1 MLGQQFIENKKYQE
15 FLQSNFVVFLADRA
29 TKEGDEIFKKF
40 NVRATPT
47 VMIVNS
53 KGEEIDWHVG
63 YGPPAKKFQERLEKT
78 LRGEETYQVLAEKYA
93 QDPNDVEV
101 VFLLARKW
109 DRRYNQ
115 EKARE
120 LYNRVLELDPNG
132 SQGTTDYGDEGEKVT
147 FTEYAEFSLA
157 AMQVFSRERDIKP
170 MKAFLDKYPESLLK
184 QDAYSYLSSYYRS
197 AGTKE
202 EAVRFFE
209 EYVAM
214 FPDNPYALNAYIS
227 RIIRDK
233 GDIDKGI
240 ELAEKIN
247 KEIMKYNPDPYFVKN
262 QAELLMLKDDKDE
275 AESIYGKSYMEGQ
288 VSDLAYN
295 LREYADFWVEKDM
308 NLDSAEEMIGLAVEL
323 KPDNSYIIQTAA
335 RIYIKLDKSE
345 KALALYGP
353 EYAEKNMENSDSL
366 YSYARFWGTQ
376 GENLESAL
384 KAAQKAV
391 ALDQSYYVWDTLA
404 LVYQKLG
411 RYEEAIKAEEK
422 AIETAGDYVER
433 FKNRLVQIKK
443 EMEKAREKK

>member
-15 FLQSNFVVFLADRA
+15 FLKSNFVVFLADSA
-29 TKEGDEIFKKF
+29 TKEGDEIFEKF

-63 YGPPAKKFQERLEKT
+63 YGPPASKFQERLEKT
-78 LRGEETYQVLAEKYA
+78 LRGEDTFQVLYEKYQ
-93 QDPNDVEV
+93 QDPDNVEV

-115 EKARE
+115 EKAKE
-120 LYNRVLELDPNG
+120 LYNRVLELDPDG
-132 SQGTTDYGDEGEKVT
+132 SKGTTDYLDKGKVT
-147 FTEYAEFSLA
+147 FTEYAEFSLGT
-157 AMQVFSRERDIKP
+157 MQVFSRERDIKP
-170 MKAFLDKYPESLLK
+170 LRAFLEKYPKSLLK
-184 QDAYSYLSSYYRS
+184 QDTYSYLSSYYRS

-202 EAVRFFE
+202 EAIQFFE
-209 EYVAM
+209 EYAAM
-214 FPDNPYALNAYIS
+214 FPDNPYALNAYID

-233 GDIDKGI
+233 GDIDRGI

-247 KEIMKYNPDPYFVKN
+247 NEIMKYNPDPYFVKN

-275 AESIYGKSYMEGQ
+275 AESVYGKNYMEGQ

-308 NLDSAEEMIGLAVEL
+308 NLESAEEMIRLAVEL
-323 KPDNSYIIQTAA
+323 KPDNSYIIQSAS
-335 RIYIKLDKSE
+335 RIYIKLDKLE
-345 KALALYGP
+345 KALALYGSQ
-353 EYAEKNMENSDSL
+353 YADKNMENSDLL
-366 YSYARFWGTQ
+366 YSYARFWASQ

-391 ALDQSYYVWDTLA
+391 DLDAAYYKWDTLA
-404 LVYQKLG
+404 LVYQKLE

-422 AIETAGDYVER
+422 AIETAGDYAER
-433 FKNRLVQIKK
+433 FKNRLELIKK
-443 EMEKAREKK
+443 EMAKAKKKG